1 MILEMN
7 FCGLLQEET
16 SGKAMIERG
25 NIEQSNDIL
34 KEAMWADTDWRISL
48 QAIDPKTSDGD
59 RFHG

>member
-1 MILEMN
+1 
-7 FCGLLQEET
+7 
-16 SGKAMIERG
+16 MIERG